1 MVALLSSDSLSD
13 RETGVDMSVNTSTAF
28 FAAIWNES
36 EMVVGWIP
44 TCGVRETYQS
54 LVMSTEHVYTYMCV
68 YYVSYYKHVCVCVCV
83 CVCYGR
89 SPEVIRPPGK
99 CHFFLW
105 GMATVGQRE
114 GAQ

>member
-13 RETGVDMSVNTSTAF
+13 RETGVDMSVNTSTATAF

-68 YYVSYYKHVCVCVCV
+68 YYYSTFVE
-83 CVCYGR
+83 R
-89 SPEVIRPPGK
+89 S
-99 CHFFLW
+99 F
-105 GMATVGQRE
+105 
-114 GAQ
+114 

>member
-68 YYVSYYKHVCVCVCV
+68 YYYSTFRK
-83 CVCYGR
+83 
-89 SPEVIRPPGK
+89 K
-99 CHFFLW
+99 FLT
-105 GMATVGQRE
+105 GIQKATSQNDNSGSSISSFHIL
-114 GAQ
+114 GL